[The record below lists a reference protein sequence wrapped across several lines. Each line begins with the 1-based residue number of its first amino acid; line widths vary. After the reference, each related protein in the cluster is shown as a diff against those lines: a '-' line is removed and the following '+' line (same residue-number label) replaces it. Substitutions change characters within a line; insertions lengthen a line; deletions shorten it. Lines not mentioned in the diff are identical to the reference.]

1 MIDIHT
7 HILPG
12 CDDGSPDMETS
23 LKKIRKMAEVGI
35 DGIVLTPHF
44 IRNQYHNT
52 FDVITRKSK
61 ELKNQLKREKIPV
74 EIFQAS
80 EVYLDGNIKK
90 DIESEKLVITD
101 TNYVLVET
109 NLTGFPSNLFD
120 ILYEL
125 VKSGYRPILA
135 HPERYADIINDPSS
149 AEDLVHRDIYLQL
162 NAGSLIGHHGS
173 SVKST
178 AWYLLQKGFAHFLA
192 SDDHCKSED
201 YSLPAAMEEIRKQI
215 DDYTVKLFT
224 EINPKKMLN
233 NEKIDFFY
241 LENTE
246 DAPKGLLNRFF
257 R

>member
-23 LKKIRKMAEVGI
+23 MKKIRKMVDMEI

-52 FDVITRKSK
+52 SNVITGKFK
-61 ELKNQLKREKIPV
+61 ELKSQLKKENIPV
-74 EIFQAS
+74 NIFQAA
-80 EVYLDGNIKK
+80 EVYLDSNIRK
-90 DIESEKLVITD
+90 DIEIEKLVIGD

-125 VKSGYRPILA
+125 VKSDYRPILA
-135 HPERYADIINDPSS
+135 HPERYPDIINDPSS

-162 NAGSLIGHHGS
+162 NSGSLVGHYGR
-173 SVKST
+173 SVRNT
-178 AWYLLQKGFAHFLA
+178 AWYLLEKGFTHFLA
-192 SDDHCKSED
+192 SDDHCKSEN
-201 YSLPAAMEEIRKQI
+201 YSLPAAMDDIRKQI
-215 DDYTVKLFT
+215 DDYTVKLLT

-241 LENTE
+241 LESTE
-246 DAPKGLLNRFF
+246 DVPKGLLNRIF

>member
-23 LKKIRKMAEVGI
+23 MKKIRKMADAGI

-52 FDVITRKSK
+52 SNVITGKFKKLKS
-61 ELKNQLKREKIPV
+61 QLKKENILLN
-74 EIFQAS
+74 IYQAA
-80 EVYLDGNIKK
+80 EVYLDSNIKK
-90 DIESEKLVITD
+90 DIESEKLVIAD

-109 NLTGFPSNLFD
+109 NLTDFPSDFFD

-162 NAGSLIGHHGS
+162 NAGSLIGHYGR
-173 SVKST
+173 SVKNT
-178 AWYLLQKGFAHFLA
+178 AWYLLEMGFTHFLA

-201 YSLPAAMEEIRKQI
+201 YSLPAAMDEIRKQI
-215 DDYTVKLFT
+215 DDYTVELLT
-224 EINPKKMLN
+224 VINPKKMLN
-233 NEKIDFFY
+233 NEKIDLFY
-241 LENTE
+241 LESTE
-246 DAPKGLLNRFF
+246 DKPKGLLYRIF

>member
-23 LKKIRKMAEVGI
+23 MKKIRKMADAGI

-52 FDVITRKSK
+52 SNVITGKFKKLKS
-61 ELKNQLKREKIPV
+61 QLKKENILLN
-74 EIFQAS
+74 IYQAA
-80 EVYLDGNIKK
+80 EVYLDSNIKK
-90 DIESEKLVITD
+90 DIESEKLVIVN

-109 NLTGFPSNLFD
+109 NLTGFPSDFFD

-125 VKSGYRPILA
+125 VKSGYRLILA

-162 NAGSLIGHHGS
+162 NAGSLIGHYGR
-173 SVKST
+173 SVKNT
-178 AWYLLQKGFAHFLA
+178 AWYLLEMGFTHFLA

-201 YSLPAAMEEIRKQI
+201 YSLPAAMDEIRKQI
-215 DDYTVKLFT
+215 DDYTVELLT
-224 EINPKKMLN
+224 VINPKKMLN
-233 NEKIDFFY
+233 NEKIDLFY
-241 LENTE
+241 LESTE
-246 DAPKGLLNRFF
+246 DKPKGLLYRIF

>member
-23 LKKIRKMAEVGI
+23 MKKIRKMADAGI

-52 FDVITRKSK
+52 SNVITGKFK
-61 ELKNQLKREKIPV
+61 ELKSQLKKENILV
-74 EIFQAS
+74 NIYQAA
-80 EVYLDGNIKK
+80 EVYLDSNIKK
-90 DIESEKLVITD
+90 DIESEKLVIAD

-109 NLTGFPSNLFD
+109 NLTDFPSDFFD

-125 VKSGYRPILA
+125 VKSGYRLILA

-162 NAGSLIGHHGS
+162 NAGSLIGHYGR
-173 SVKST
+173 SVKNT
-178 AWYLLQKGFAHFLA
+178 AWYLLEKGFTHFLA
-192 SDDHCKSED
+192 SDDHCKSEN
-201 YSLPAAMEEIRKQI
+201 YNLPAAMEEIRKQI
-215 DDYTVKLFT
+215 DDYTVKLLT

-233 NEKIDFFY
+233 NEKIDLFY
-241 LENTE
+241 LESTE
-246 DAPKGLLNRFF
+246 DKPKGLLYRIF

>member
-23 LKKIRKMAEVGI
+23 LKKIRKMAESGI

-52 FDVITRKSK
+52 FNVITRKFK
-61 ELKNQLKREKIPV
+61 ELKSQLKKESISVNIYR
-74 EIFQAS
+74 AT
-80 EVYLDGNIKK
+80 EVYLDGNIKR
-90 DIESEKLVITD
+90 DIESEKLVID
-101 TNYVLVET
+101 NTNYVLVET
-109 NLTGFPSNLFD
+109 NLTGFPSNLLN

-135 HPERYADIINDPSS
+135 HPERYTNIINNPSS

-162 NAGSLIGHHGS
+162 NAGSLLGHYGQ
-173 SVKST
+173 SVKNA
-178 AWYLLQKGFAHFLA
+178 AWYLLEKGFTHFLA
-192 SDDHCKSED
+192 SDDHCKSEN
-201 YSLPAAMEEIRKQI
+201 YSLPSAMEEIRKQI
-215 DDYTVKLFT
+215 DDYTVKLLT
-224 EINPKKMLN
+224 EINPRKMLN

-241 LENTE
+241 LESAE
-246 DAPKGLLNRFF
+246 DAPKGLLNRIF

>member
-7 HILPG
+7 HILPA

-23 LKKIRKMAEVGI
+23 LKKIRKMAEAGI

-44 IRNQYHNT
+44 MRNQYHNT
-52 FDVITRKSK
+52 FNVITSKFK
-61 ELKNQLKREKIPV
+61 ELKSQLKKENIPV
-74 EIFQAS
+74 NIYQAA
-80 EVYLDGNIKK
+80 EVYLDGNIIK
-90 DIESEKLVITD
+90 DIKSEKLVIAD

-135 HPERYADIINDPSS
+135 HPERYANIINDPSS
-149 AEDLVHRDIYLQL
+149 AEDLVHRDIYMQL
-162 NAGSLIGHHGS
+162 NAGSLIGHYGR
-173 SVKST
+173 SVKKA
-178 AWYLLQKGFAHFLA
+178 AWYLLEKGLTHFLA

-215 DDYTVKLFT
+215 DDYTVKLLT
-224 EINPKKMLN
+224 EVNPEKMLN

-241 LENTE
+241 LESTE
-246 DAPKGLLNRFF
+246 DAPKGLLNRIF

>member
-23 LKKIRKMAEVGI
+23 MKKIRKMADAGI

-52 FDVITRKSK
+52 SNVITGKFKKLKS
-61 ELKNQLKREKIPV
+61 QLKKENILLN
-74 EIFQAS
+74 IYQAA
-80 EVYLDGNIKK
+80 EVYLDSNIKK
-90 DIESEKLVITD
+90 DIESEKLVIVN

-109 NLTGFPSNLFD
+109 NLTGFPSDFFD

-162 NAGSLIGHHGS
+162 NAGSLIGHYGR
-173 SVKST
+173 SVKNT
-178 AWYLLQKGFAHFLA
+178 AWYLLEMGFTHFLA

-201 YSLPAAMEEIRKQI
+201 YSLPAAMDEIRKQI
-215 DDYTVKLFT
+215 DDYTVELLT
-224 EINPKKMLN
+224 VINPKKMLN
-233 NEKIDFFY
+233 NEKIDLFY
-241 LENTE
+241 LESTE
-246 DAPKGLLNRFF
+246 DKPKGLLYRIF